1 MVRWKVVFTK
11 KALRDSELLK
21 AAKLDKKAKKI
32 INEMQKDPYI
42 IPPPFEKLKADL
54 SGKFSRR
61 INIKHRIVYDIIPS
75 DNLIRVY
82 GMFSHY
88 GE

>member
-1 MVRWKVVFTK
+1 MVRWQVVFTK
-11 KALRDSELLK
+11 KAQRDSELLK
-21 AAKLDKKAKKI
+21 AAKLDNKAKRI
-32 INEMQKDPYI
+32 INELEEDPYR

-61 INIKHRIVYDIIPS
+61 INIKHRIVYEIIPG
-75 DNLIRVY
+75 DNTVLVY

>member
-1 MVRWKVVFTK
+1 MVEWQVEFTK
-11 KALRDSELLK
+11 KAQRDSQLLK
-21 AAKLDKKAKKI
+21 AANLDKKAQRI
-32 INEMQKDPYI
+32 INEMKEDPYR

-61 INIKHRIVYDIIPS
+61 INIKHRIVYEIMPS
-75 DNLIRVY
+75 ENLVLVY